1 MQEDPIE
8 TPFLHGSPL
17 GRAQFKAIPD
27 DFVVEELL
35 GFEPSGVGEHCL
47 VWVEKRDLDSNAAG
61 ARLADALGLRRRL
74 VSHCGLKDR
83 NAVTRQW
90 FSIHIPGQPSPEPEA
105 LESEGLRVLRV
116 TRNTRKLRRGI
127 HLGNR
132 FTIRLRQC
140 EFKATAANERW
151 DLITREGV
159 PNVFG
164 QQRFGN
170 ESRNVGKALAM
181 FRGEFNPG
189 DRLLRG
195 ILLSSVRSHLFNA
208 VVAERMAQGLWNRAL
223 KGEVYGFPDNGTLLL
238 IGNQRG
244 DEAERF
250 AAGRVELTAP
260 LWGSGELHTVEDVQK
275 MELEVMARYPELTKG
290 LEDAGLRQERRV
302 MRLRP
307 THSDLVVLEGGDLQ
321 LSFNLPRGTF
331 ATALL
336 RELALLVEC
345 KRDFEGDAPCQ
356 E

>member
-1 MQEDPIE
+1 M
-8 TPFLHGSPL
+8 
-17 GRAQFKAIPD
+17 
-27 DFVVEELL
+27 
-35 GFEPSGVGEHCL
+35 
-47 VWVEKRDLDSNAAG
+47 
-61 ARLADALGLRRRL
+61 
-74 VSHCGLKDR
+74 
-83 NAVTRQW
+83 
-90 FSIHIPGQPSPEPEA
+90 
-105 LESEGLRVLRV
+105 RV

-140 EFKATAANERW
+140 DFDATAARDRW
-151 DLITREGV
+151 DSITREGV

-170 ESRNVGKALAM
+170 EGRNVVKALAM
-181 FRGEFNPG
+181 FRGELSLN

-208 VVAERMAQGLWNRAL
+208 VLAERMKRGFWSQVM

-260 LWGSGELHTVEDVQK
+260 LWGSGDLHTVDEVRK
-275 MELEVMARYPELTKG
+275 MELEVMGRYPELTKG

-302 MRLRP
+302 IRLRP
-307 THSDLVVLEGGDLQ
+307 TNSDFAILEGGDVQ
-321 LSFNLPRGTF
+321 LGFDLPRGTY
-331 ATALL
+331 ATAVL
-336 RELALLVEC
+336 RELAQLKENQ
-345 KRDFEGDAPCQ
+345 KGFEDALSGQ

>member
-1 MQEDPIE
+1 MHEDPIE
-8 TPFLHGSPL
+8 TPYLHGNPL
-17 GRAQFKAIPD
+17 GSAQFKASPD

-47 VWVEKRDLDSNAAG
+47 VWVEKRDLDSNVAG

-83 NAVTRQW
+83 KAVTRQW

-132 FTIRLRQC
+132 FSIRLRHC
-140 EFKATAANERW
+140 DFDATAARERW

-170 ESRNVGKALAM
+170 EGRNVAKAAAM

-208 VVAERMAQGLWNRAL
+208 VVAERMANGLWNQAL

-238 IGNQRG
+238 IGKQRG

-260 LWGSGELHTVEDVQK
+260 LWGCGELHTVEDVRK
-275 MELEVMARYPELTKG
+275 MELEVMTRYPELTKG

-307 THSDLVVLEGGDLQ
+307 TQSHLVALEGGDLQ

-336 RELALLVEC
+336 RELAVLIES
-345 KRDFEGDAPCQ
+345 Q
-356 E
+356 